1 MNATRTNNDS
11 HAETAPTDFDGRENL
26 KTVET
31 PATLR
36 HPNPNG
42 DGELP
47 TGSPLNKGAAKKR
60 LTRTLA
66 AAAALAVALVAGA
79 YYYWFVL
86 PFQDTDDAFIEGYVV
101 PIAPKVPGY
110 VAQLL
115 IKDNQ
120 WVKKGDVLLQIDP
133 RDYETSVTQARADL
147 TAARSQLDQSQA
159 QVKVSEAK
167 VAQAQSAVV
176 AAEAENHQAADD
188 LKRYES
194 VDKNA
199 VSRSAF
205 DAAQS
210 RAQTTQAN
218 LQAARSQVQEAES
231 EVTLCQAGVETA
243 SAAVQQAQARLHQA
257 ELNLSYTKVVAPEDG
272 RVTRRAVE
280 EGAYVQP
287 GQALMAVVP
296 RQYWVTANFKE
307 TQLTH
312 MRPGQPVTIRVDAYP
327 QFKLK
332 GHVDSI
338 QSGSG
343 ARFSLFPPENATGNY
358 IKVVQR
364 VPVKIVFDDTIL
376 DAAAADGVA
385 YAALDGSGAAGPLA
399 LQACTVVGKVHA
411 TLLTLVSNTIF
422 WGHLSQADVAGSPPG
437 PWTAPLLAERKQ
449 AGCVRFSFLPA
460 KAVVPRHFECVEQGP
475 GLPQP
480 LFASLRYGQP
490 GYAKLLASTPDAIRR
505 GADDGGEMGAF
516 HFLLAPLREDNLRTR
531 AREYLPVGLE
541 YGIIYET

>member
-1 MNATRTNNDS
+1 MNTTHDNQDARAEIAATT
-11 HAETAPTDFDGRENL
+11 FGGRNGST
-26 KTVET
+26 TVEM

-36 HPNPNG
+36 RPGPNG
-42 DGELP
+42 DEEIQ
-47 TGSPLNKGAAKKR
+47 TGPPPDKGAAKKR
-60 LTRTLA
+60 LGRILA
-66 AAAALAVALVAGA
+66 AAAALTVALAGGV
-79 YYYWFVL
+79 YYFWFVA
-86 PFQDTDDAFIEGYVV
+86 PFETTDDAFIEGYVI
-101 PIAPKVPGY
+101 PIAPKVSGY

-120 WVKKGDVLLQIDP
+120 EVKKGDVLLQIDP
-133 RDYETSVTQARADL
+133 RDYETSVAHARADL
-147 TAARSQLDQSQA
+147 AAARSQMDQSQA

-176 AAEAENHQAADD
+176 AAEAENRQAADD

-257 ELNLSYTKVVAPEDG
+257 ELDLSYTKVIAPEDG

-287 GQALMAVVP
+287 GQALMTVVP
-296 RQYWVTANFKE
+296 HQYWVNANFKE

-312 MRPGQPVTIRVDAYP
+312 MRPGQVVTIRVDAYP

-364 VPVKIVFDDTIL
+364 VPVKIVFDDTIP
-376 DAAAADGVA
+376 A
-385 YAALDGSGAAGPLA
+385 
-399 LQACTVVGKVHA
+399 Q
-411 TLLTLVSNTIF
+411 LV
-422 WGHLSQADVAGSPPG
+422 L
-437 PWTAPLLAERKQ
+437 
-449 AGCVRFSFLPA
+449 
-460 KAVVPRHFECVEQGP
+460 GP
-475 GLPQP
+475 GMSVDPEV
-480 LFASLRYGQP
+480 RV
-490 GYAKLLASTPDAIRR
+490 K
-505 GADDGGEMGAF
+505 
-516 HFLLAPLREDNLRTR
+516 
-531 AREYLPVGLE
+531 
-541 YGIIYET
+541 